1 MLTHFLC
8 SVQLLHLR
16 KYSGTLLPCYRT
28 HIKGLSDPVS
38 FVLVLEIF

>member
-8 SVQLLHLR
+8 SVQLR
-16 KYSGTLLPCYRT
+16 GTLLPCYRT